1 MGRPHSPRPLILDAG
16 ALVAFEGRDR
26 RVSVL
31 VQRAKDLASPL
42 IVPST
47 VLAQIWRDGSRQA
60 RLAALL
66 SHRDLRVIDLT
77 EALAR
82 ATGELCGSRQASDSV
97 DASVVL
103 IARRQRGVV
112 LTGDPA
118 DLLRLDPALDV
129 VAI

>member
-1 MGRPHSPRPLILDAG
+1 MGRPRSPRPLILDAG

-47 VLAQIWRDGSRQA
+47 VLAQVWRDGSRQA
-60 RLAALL
+60 RLAGLL
-66 SHRDLRVIDLT
+66 SHRDLRVIDFT

-82 ATGELCGSRQASDSV
+82 ATGELCGSRQVADIV

-103 IARRQRGVV
+103 IARQHHGVV
-112 LTGDPA
+112 LTGDA
-118 DLLRLDPALDV
+118 VDLLRLDPALEV
-129 VAI
+129 VTI

>member
-1 MGRPHSPRPLILDAG
+1 MGRPHYPRPLILDAG
-16 ALVAFEGRDR
+16 ALIAFEGRDR

-47 VLAQIWRDGSRQA
+47 VLAQVWRDGSSQA

-82 ATGELCGSRQASDSV
+82 ATGELCGSRQVSDIV

-103 IARRQRGVV
+103 IARRQGGVV
-112 LTGDPA
+112 LTGDAA